1 MHIAVGSDHR
11 GLELK
16 QSIMKMLAETEYSYK
31 DFGCYTD
38 DSVDYPDIAREVA
51 GAVASG
57 DFDRGILIC
66 GTGTGMCIAANKFR
80 GIRAA
85 SCYNAFCARRARQH
99 NDANVLCMGSETVQ
113 GSISEIVDVFLATEF
128 EEGRHL
134 RRMDKIR
141 AMEG

>member
-16 QSIMKMLAETEYSYK
+16 ESIMKLLAETGHSYK
-31 DFGCYTD
+31 DFGGYTAE
-38 DSVDYPDIAREVA
+38 SVDYPDIANEVA

-66 GTGTGMCIAANKFR
+66 GTGTGMCIAANKVR

-85 SCYNAFCARRARQH
+85 SCYDVFCARRARQH

-113 GSISEIVDVFLATEF
+113 GSISEIIDVFLITEF